1 MQIKSLFHANSRIFL
16 QIYLHIFTI
25 NENGDQVVFSRGN
38 LQATTNDLGANWT
51 WGFAENQWDYIGN
64 AAANNPAKTASF
76 VQK

>member
-1 MQIKSLFHANSRIFL
+1 MLAIAAMAMTVSADDALSGK
-16 QIYLHIFTI
+16 FTI

-64 AAANNPAKTASF
+64 AAANNLAKTASF